1 MLDSRWMKGV
11 KITMQIE
18 PVDRNLMVSKS
29 AKILELVGTSK
40 EDALSVAQSLVDAQA
55 AGHSSHGIL
64 RLIEYADAV
73 EKGQVIPS
81 AQPKV
86 ISERGA
92 VVTLDGQWG
101 WGQIACKRAVDL
113 AATKAS
119 EFGIA
124 TIAIN
129 SCNHIGRLGEYVEI
143 LSQKGLVSIM
153 WCNGG
158 SNVAA
163 FGGKTKLFGTN
174 PFAAGI
180 PTSSENIVIDFAT
193 ASSAEGKIRAAQ
205 VDGLKVQEG
214 LIIDKDGR
222 ATVEPEDFYAGG
234 AILPFGGH
242 KGYCL
247 NLLIEILGGAL
258 SGAHPST
265 NDSYSHGNGTIL
277 IVMDPEFFTGREQFL
292 EDVDLVKQEIKNSPP
307 ANPQAPILL
316 PGEIEDQERVK
327 NSNGI
332 LISAAIWKSILELES
347 RLLAKH

>member
-1 MLDSRWMKGV
+1 MKGV
-11 KITMQIE
+11 KTTMQMELI
-18 PVDRNLMVSKS
+18 DRNLMVTTS
-29 AKILELVGTSK
+29 AKILELVGTSR
-40 EDALSVAQSLVDAQA
+40 EDALSVAESLVDAQA
-55 AGHSSHGIL
+55 AGHASHGIL
-64 RLIEYADAV
+64 RLVEYAGAV
-73 EKGQVIPS
+73 ETGQVIPS

-92 VVTLDGQWG
+92 VLTLDGQWG
-101 WGQIACKRAVDL
+101 WGQIACKRAVEL
-113 AATKAS
+113 AAKKAS
-119 EFGIA
+119 ECGIA
-124 TIAIN
+124 TIAIK

-143 LSQKGLVSIM
+143 LSQQGLVSIM

-158 SNVAA
+158 SNVAP

-205 VDGLKVQEG
+205 ADGLQVHEG

-222 ATVEPEDFYAGG
+222 PSVEPQDFYAGG

-247 NLLIEILGGAL
+247 NLLVEILGGAL
-258 SGAHPST
+258 SGTHPST
-265 NDSYSHGNGTIL
+265 SDSYGHGNGTIL
-277 IVMDPEFFTGREQFL
+277 IVMDPEFFVGAEQFL
-292 EDVDLVKQEIKNSPP
+292 QDVDQVKQEIKNSPP
-307 ANPQAPILL
+307 ADPLSPILL
-316 PGEIEDQERVK
+316 PGEIEDQARAK

-332 LISAAIWKSILELES
+332 MVSAAIWKSILELED
-347 RLLAKH
+347 RLLSK